1 MKILI
6 NTTAITMTMASKKE
20 IIRKDIVTG
29 ESFPR
34 HELLRLVKT
43 PAGIELDPSG
53 SKKGRGAYIKAD
65 EASLA
70 KLSNGRLLSRA
81 FHTQVS
87 EKEATALVETIKNG
101 SR

>member
-1 MKILI
+1 
-6 NTTAITMTMASKKE
+6 MTMASKQE

-29 ESFPR
+29 NCYPR

-43 PAGIELDPSG
+43 ANGIETDPSM

-65 EASLA
+65 EVSLE
-70 KLSNGRLLSRA
+70 KLLNGKLLSKA
-81 FHTQVS
+81 FHTKVS
-87 EKEATALVETIKNG
+87 EKEASALVETIKNG